1 MHKKSGHIHIEAE
14 INTKRNK
21 TKKNE
26 KGHSNSNEKGIDSN
40 HVYFLKGLSIWFWP
54 VKLWGC
60 KNTRHV

>member
-21 TKKNE
+21 TKKYE

-40 HVYFLKGLSIWFWP
+40 HVYFLKGLSIWF
-54 VKLWGC
+54 
-60 KNTRHV
+60 